1 MKHEAQYRV
10 FTRTDTS
17 IVCINTCGRHSDSLR
32 PGMLADRNPVEV
44 KYSVSVQ
51 TGTDTHTDFYTMGIR
66 SCLGVGVKI
75 SGREDKNPPLPAPQ
89 LRMYWSC
96 ISASTLCPCIS
107 KSQLTLPTY
116 YTNTGHKRRSH

>member
-51 TGTDTHTDFYTMGIR
+51 TGTDTHTDFYTIGTR

-75 SGREDKNPPLPAPQ
+75 SDVEMKTHPFQLRSYEYFGAVFPPPLCVPV
-89 LRMYWSC
+89 
-96 ISASTLCPCIS
+96 
-107 KSQLTLPTY
+107 
-116 YTNTGHKRRSH
+116 